1 MSPNAVWPSSALPAS
16 RDESR
21 DSKYNKAALDRR
33 ETSSMWKV
41 LLLGGIV
48 LWQLHTLTEL
58 TTYES
63 HLREGRDKH
72 HEVSARLCKPA
83 RALLRLPRL

>member
-33 ETSSMWKV
+33 DDW
-41 LLLGGIV
+41 
-48 LWQLHTLTEL
+48 LHDFPGL
-58 TTYES
+58 
-63 HLREGRDKH
+63 
-72 HEVSARLCKPA
+72 VAA
-83 RALLRLPRL
+83 